1 MSSKSAKKY
10 EQRKSNQQQDGA
22 QASQREKIQPQ
33 QSTQPVPGEQIQPPQ
48 IEQVQ
53 QPMPQIEQA
62 QAQPEQQNQPTAVIS
77 PQAYQNQT
85 QYQYVY
91 VNYSRKSN
99 VIGLSIVY
107 AISLFLT
114 IGLPIGLFSM
124 NGSMK
129 DFSSEVN
136 YYLIQVVKIVMPI
149 VLALSVI
156 SSIILWIAYLPS
168 KNKTVAKI
176 AAACTLSISVISFV
190 VFWIYLNFYS
200 VVGFGDAA
208 FFLPI
213 PFGVMILGIAWCV
226 NVFKYQNEK
235 PAYYA
240 NIPLNSQYVV
250 SPQYPNQ
257 LPQYQYSLQ
266 QQPAQY
272 PSQQPD
278 QYPQQQGQT
287 PYPPVSQQYPQNNVQ
302 YPYDYNK
309 SKGE

>member
-1 MSSKSAKKY
+1 MSSKNAKKS

-22 QASQREKIQPQ
+22 QASQGEQIQSPQ
-33 QSTQPVPGEQIQPPQ
+33 SVTQPVSGGQIQPPQ
-48 IEQVQ
+48 VEQVQ

-62 QAQPEQQNQPTAVIS
+62 QAQPEQQNQPTVVTS

-129 DFSSEVN
+129 DFSS
-136 YYLIQVVKIVMPI
+136 
-149 VLALSVI
+149 
-156 SSIILWIAYLPS
+156 IILWIAYLPS
-168 KNKTVAKI
+168 KNKLVAKI

-200 VVGFGDAA
+200 VVGFGDAV

-240 NIPLNSQYVV
+240 NTSLNGQYVV
-250 SPQYPNQ
+250 SSQYSNQ
-257 LPQYQYSLQ
+257 PLQYQYSLQ

-272 PSQQPD
+272 SQQPAQYPSQQPE

-309 SKGE
+309 K

>member
-1 MSSKSAKKY
+1 
-10 EQRKSNQQQDGA
+10 
-22 QASQREKIQPQ
+22 
-33 QSTQPVPGEQIQPPQ
+33 
-48 IEQVQ
+48 
-53 QPMPQIEQA
+53 MPQIEQA

-129 DFSSEVN
+129 DFSSEAN

-156 SSIILWIAYLPS
+156 SSIILWIAYSAS
-168 KNKTVAKI
+168 KNKLVAKI

-240 NIPLNSQYVV
+240 NTSLNGQYVV
-250 SPQYPNQ
+250 SPQYSNQ
-257 LPQYQYSLQ
+257 PPQYQYSLQ

-272 PSQQPD
+272 PLQQPE

-302 YPYDYNK
+302 YPYDYKK

>member
-1 MSSKSAKKY
+1 MSSKSAKKS
-10 EQRKSNQQQDGA
+10 EQRKSNQQQDSA
-22 QASQREKIQPQ
+22 QASQREQIQPQ
-33 QSTQPVPGEQIQPPQ
+33 QSVTQPVLGEQIQPPQ
-48 IEQVQ
+48 V
-53 QPMPQIEQA
+53 
-62 QAQPEQQNQPTAVIS
+62 QQNQPTAVIS

-129 DFSSEVN
+129 DFSSEAN

-168 KNKTVAKI
+168 KNKLVAKI

-235 PAYYA
+235 PVYYA
-240 NIPLNSQYVV
+240 NTSLNGQYVV
-250 SPQYPNQ
+250 SPQYSNQ

-272 PSQQPD
+272 SQQPDQYPSQQPE

-309 SKGE
+309 K

>member
-1 MSSKSAKKY
+1 MSSKNAKKS
-10 EQRKSNQQQDGA
+10 EQRKSNQQ
-22 QASQREKIQPQ
+22 
-33 QSTQPVPGEQIQPPQ
+33 
-48 IEQVQ
+48 
-53 QPMPQIEQA
+53 QIEQA
-62 QAQPEQQNQPTAVIS
+62 QAQPEQQNQPTAVIP

-91 VNYSRKSN
+91 VNYSRRSN

-129 DFSSEVN
+129 DFSSEAN

-149 VLALSVI
+149 ILALSVI

-168 KNKTVAKI
+168 KNKIVAKI

-226 NVFKYQNEK
+226 NVFKYQNE
-235 PAYYA
+235 
-240 NIPLNSQYVV
+240 NILISHRSTNIRCSN
-250 SPQYPNQ
+250 NQ
-257 LPQYQYSLQ
+257 LNTHNNQLNIRRSSQSSI
-266 QQPAQY
+266 
-272 PSQQPD
+272 PSSKAKRFIR
-278 QYPQQQGQT
+278 
-287 PYPPVSQQYPQNNVQ
+287 PVSQQYPQNNVQ

-309 SKGE
+309 K